1 MYYIIIQIFLKLKF
15 VFKVVYKLLQI
26 IIMSSENVN
35 IYMKNDLTK
44 ENILKDSSS
53 YERYIILMN
62 ETLQNENKELNI
74 TIKNLEKQISEYEE
88 EIDQYDTSKR
98 YTKGLLKNLVE
109 LEKMRNR
116 ISENNDK
123 LYSQIRDEHN
133 KIYKNNK
140 FYMRFYELI
149 TLIIFSV
156 FYEIKIIELTHFVI
170 FMFFVII
177 NFYMFEKINKKIDDT
192 KCVENDEL
200 FIKIKKINDS
210 QDFLN
215 DYIDNI

>member
-1 MYYIIIQIFLKLKF
+1 MSFQFSQPQRNSENE
-15 VFKVVYKLLQI
+15 KVT
-26 IIMSSENVN
+26 ENVN
-35 IYMKNDLTK
+35 IYMKNDSVK
-44 ENILKDSSS
+44 DNILKDCSS
-53 YERYIILMN
+53 YEKYIILMN
-62 ETLQNENKELNI
+62 ESLQNENKELNI

-88 EIDQYDTSKR
+88 EVDRYDISKR

-156 FYEIKIIELTHFVI
+156 FYEIKIIELTHFII
-170 FMFFVII
+170 FMFFIII
-177 NFYMFEKINKKIDDT
+177 NFYMFEKINKKIEDI

>member
-1 MYYIIIQIFLKLKF
+1 MSFQFSQPQRNSENE
-15 VFKVVYKLLQI
+15 KVT
-26 IIMSSENVN
+26 ENVN
-35 IYMKNDLTK
+35 IYMKNDSVK
-44 ENILKDSSS
+44 DNILKDSSS
-53 YERYIILMN
+53 YEKYIILMN
-62 ETLQNENKELNI
+62 ESLHYENKELNI
-74 TIKNLEKQISEYEE
+74 AIKKLENQISDYEE
-88 EIDQYDTSKR
+88 EVDMYDTSKR

-109 LEKMRNR
+109 LEKMRNK

-123 LYSQIRDEHN
+123 LYLQIRNEHN

-156 FYEIKIIELTHFVI
+156 FYEIKIIELNHFFI
-170 FMFFVII
+170 FMFFIII
-177 NFYMFEKINKKIDDT
+177 NFYMFEKNNKKIEDI
-192 KCVENDEL
+192 KCLENDDL

>member
-1 MYYIIIQIFLKLKF
+1 MSFQFSQSQRNSENE
-15 VFKVVYKLLQI
+15 KVT
-26 IIMSSENVN
+26 ENVN
-35 IYMKNDLTK
+35 IYMKNDSVK
-44 ENILKDSSS
+44 DNILKDSSS
-53 YERYIILMN
+53 YEKYIILMN
-62 ETLQNENKELNI
+62 ESLQYENKELNI
-74 TIKNLEKQISEYEE
+74 TIKKLENQISDYEE
-88 EIDQYDTSKR
+88 EVDMYDTSKR

-140 FYMRFYELI
+140 FYTRFYELI

-156 FYEIKIIELTHFVI
+156 FYEIKIIELIHFFI
-170 FMFFVII
+170 FMFFIII
-177 NFYMFEKINKKIDDT
+177 NFYMFEKINKKIEDI
-192 KCVENDEL
+192 KCVENDDL
-200 FIKIKKINDS
+200 LIKIKKINDS

>member
-1 MYYIIIQIFLKLKF
+1 MENNIGE
-15 VFKVVYKLLQI
+15 LQ
-26 IIMSSENVN
+26 
-35 IYMKNDLTK
+35 
-44 ENILKDSSS
+44 
-53 YERYIILMN
+53 
-62 ETLQNENKELNI
+62 
-74 TIKNLEKQISEYEE
+74 E
-88 EIDQYDTSKR
+88 EIDGYDNSKR

-140 FYMRFYELI
+140 FYTRFYELI